1 MMKDRITILLF
12 GGWEQGG
19 EREARESEKNLEN
32 MVFQARERSFKKK
45 VIDDFL
51 SVFVFFSFSLGSMKR
66 LSDWK
71 SWLTFRSVI

>member
-32 MVFQARERSFKKK
+32 MVFSGKGEKF
-45 VIDDFL
+45 
-51 SVFVFFSFSLGSMKR
+51 
-66 LSDWK
+66 
-71 SWLTFRSVI
+71 